1 MADLAAPTWRMTC
14 PWCDTY
20 LLVGGLAGTAAGS
33 NVSALRILRGHVER
47 KHGRTWEETLD
58 LLLPQTRE
66 LRSEL
71 QAAARR
77 DDPWPW

>member
-1 MADLAAPTWRMTC
+1 MADLAAPAWRMTC

-58 LLLPQTRE
+58 LLLPQTRPSSIE
-66 LRSEL
+66 M
-71 QAAARR
+71 RR